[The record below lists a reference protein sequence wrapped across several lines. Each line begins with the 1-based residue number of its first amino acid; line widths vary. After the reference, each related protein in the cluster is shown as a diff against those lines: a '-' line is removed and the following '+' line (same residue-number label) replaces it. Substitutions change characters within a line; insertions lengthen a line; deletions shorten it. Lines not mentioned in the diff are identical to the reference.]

1 MWSSFVDATEG
12 MTDYVLKEGEIVHQI
27 TYNYSEK
34 QNGFS
39 DDWKY
44 ISKENT
50 PPDYVTEWVN
60 KNIKG
65 FNGVVNVQYRGP
77 SIIEVGLRDGEKMF
91 EELLISGNEEK
102 TSNSRIFKSNESFVT
117 HEELDEI
124 IKDMSDAIIKN
135 DTNKITKIMTKYV
148 DGFNY
153 E

>member
-1 MWSSFVDATEG
+1 
-12 MTDYVLKEGEIVHQI
+12 
-27 TYNYSEK
+27 
-34 QNGFS
+34 
-39 DDWKY
+39 
-44 ISKENT
+44 
-50 PPDYVTEWVN
+50 
-60 KNIKG
+60 
-65 FNGVVNVQYRGP
+65 
-77 SIIEVGLRDGEKMF
+77 MF
-91 EELLISGNEEK
+91 EELLISGDEEK

>member
-1 MWSSFVDATEG
+1 
-12 MTDYVLKEGEIVHQI
+12 MTIPEASNLVLQAGEMSKGGEVFILDMGEQMKVIDIAKKLIHLSGRSVSETSNKEGIE
-27 TYNYSEK
+27 
-34 QNGFS
+34 
-39 DDWKY
+39 
-44 ISKENT
+44 
-50 PPDYVTEWVN
+50 
-60 KNIKG
+60 
-65 FNGVVNVQYRGP
+65 
-77 SIIEVGLRDGEKMF
+77 IIEVGLRDGEKMF